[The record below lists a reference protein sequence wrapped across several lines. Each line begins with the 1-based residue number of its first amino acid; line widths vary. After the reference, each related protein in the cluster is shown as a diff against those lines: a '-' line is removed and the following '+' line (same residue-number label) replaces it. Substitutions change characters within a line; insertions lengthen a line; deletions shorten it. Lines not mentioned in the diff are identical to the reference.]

1 MVTPMVANSAK
12 MMEMLFRS
20 QGPQLKKIATENGHF
35 VVVTTK
41 WMLLSAT
48 YLYSRCLFVVYQM
61 AILNRLLKQTFSC
74 HQPT

>member
-35 VVVTTK
+35 VGD
-41 WMLLSAT
+41 
-48 YLYSRCLFVVYQM
+48 
-61 AILNRLLKQTFSC
+61 
-74 HQPT
+74 